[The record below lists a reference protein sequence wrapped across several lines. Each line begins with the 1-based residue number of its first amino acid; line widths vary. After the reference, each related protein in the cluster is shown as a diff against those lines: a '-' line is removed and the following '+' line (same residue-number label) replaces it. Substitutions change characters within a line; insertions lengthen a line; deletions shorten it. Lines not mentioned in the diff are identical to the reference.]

1 MNEIKFLELE
11 FIKYDLAGK
20 DDRKDLKIEK
30 YILES
35 YDKFVIENI
44 NYAIQEY
51 QGYIEQYIKTLEY
64 KDYYEKE
71 CLDLTLNSHIT
82 FESWIY
88 TLYLHELKKILLEI
102 ELLETLSYTIYS
114 TSVARA
120 IRDLK
125 AKVKDEI
132 EEVKLYAY

>member
-51 QGYIEQYIKTLEY
+51 QGYIEQYIKTLEH

>member
-88 TLYLHELKKILLEI
+88 TLYLHELKKLMLEI
-102 ELLETLSYTIYS
+102 ELLETLGYTIYS